1 MYEDRQPASMSMP
14 LPFSQASENN
24 KRVILEVLARHLTR
38 GDSVLEVGGGS
49 GQHAVFFATCFRELH
64 WQSSDIS
71 SNVDSLN
78 LRISAA
84 QLPNLPA
91 AISLNVNDTDWN
103 CPRCNVIFS
112 ANSLHIMSA
121 ASVENFFAGAG
132 TQLRENGLLLAYGP
146 FKYDGAFTTESNARF
161 DLWLK
166 DRDPCSGVRDFEWV
180 NALAENAGLSL
191 IEDNAMPANNQLL
204 VWKKSELE
212 GGVR

>member
-1 MYEDRQPASMSMP
+1 MNRP

-24 KRVILEVLARHLTR
+24 KRVILEVLARHLSR
-38 GDSVLEVGGGS
+38 GDAVLEIGGGS

-78 LRISAA
+78 LRIKAA

-91 AISLNVNDTDWN
+91 AISLNVDDSDWN
-103 CPRCNVIFS
+103 CPNCNVIYS

-146 FKYDGAFTTESNARF
+146 FKYDGAFTTESNVRF

-166 DRDPCSGVRDFEWV
+166 DRDPLSGVRDFEWV
-180 NALAENAGLSL
+180 NELAMSTGLSL
-191 IEDNAMPANNQLL
+191 IEDNSMPANNQFL
-204 VWKKSELE
+204 VWKKTKLE
-212 GGVR
+212 GRVQ